1 LQILRIHT
9 DNHQIALT
17 GCANRKAGYAAC
29 FWLIVMGVF
38 AKFAAA
44 LIAIPSAVLGGMTT
58 FLFSAVTVSGIA
70 IISRMPMT
78 RRNRFVLTAGFTL
91 GFGAT
96 LVPDWFA
103 HVFTYDGP
111 NRALAGFYNA
121 IELVCETGFAVVA
134 FVTVLLNL
142 LLPEE
147 IGEDAEEITAEAEED
162 ASTERD
168 WERVQTG
175 GKRESGS
182 GEIEPVERKNA

>member
-1 LQILRIHT
+1 LRTYT
-9 DNHQIALT
+9 DYIQIALT

-78 RRNRFVLTAGFTL
+78 RRNRFILTAGFTL

-121 IELVCETGFAVVA
+121 IELVLETGFAVVA

-147 IGEDAEEITAEAEED
+147 IEEEDAQEITADADED

-168 WERVQTG
+168 WERVQAG

-182 GEIEPVERKNA
+182 GEIEPVDRKNA

>member
-1 LQILRIHT
+1 
-9 DNHQIALT
+9 
-17 GCANRKAGYAAC
+17 
-29 FWLIVMGVF
+29 MGVF

-78 RRNRFVLTAGFTL
+78 RRNRFILTAGFTL

-147 IGEDAEEITAEAEED
+147 IGEDAEEISAEADEDAEAE
-162 ASTERD
+162 RD
-168 WERVQTG
+168 WGRVQAG

-182 GEIEPVERKNA
+182 GSGEIEPVHAGKNA